1 MYVREALEAQLPMPK
16 DRLQRARY
24 NLLIDYTFLI
34 NIPLDNVLH
43 EVMVMTLPLP
53 RILEVGEVLVTMFH
67 LEMTGIYRKPTLRK
81 VVISNVIDH
90 CPVKD

>member
-1 MYVREALEAQLPMPK
+1 MYAREALEAQLPMPK

-24 NLLIDYTFLI
+24 NLSIDSTFFI
-34 NIPLDNVLH
+34 NIPLDNVLSV
-43 EVMVMTLPLP
+43 VMVMTLPLP

-67 LEMTGIYRKPTLRK
+67 PEMTGTYKKPTLRK
-81 VVISNVIDH
+81 VFISNVIDH